1 MKLDLPAPIKLPPQ
15 WIPAVSRVWAVGQLL
30 NVIVIGPA
38 DQNSTLL
45 KIGTETVV
53 ASGAAPVAMGD
64 RFTARVVSL
73 HPLPV
78 LEPVRRESV
87 KPDARVEAV
96 ALRTLLPQQIAL
108 APALRTLEAHLPGLA
123 RAAHSRDLH
132 ALILSTQSL
141 FADIPAL
148 AALTTPAK
156 LMRAVTLSGT
166 GLEQT
171 LAGHLI
177 DPTISLPTADRKW
190 QLLSLLRQ
198 VEPFLPS
205 VPTAAAPLQEKSV
218 LSNESDLTR
227 GGVPRAEPPA
237 FANWDLAVSEYS
249 SELKQALE
257 GMIARITTRQLQMT
271 EAASLGQAFGLFE
284 LPVRID
290 EQLEVLQLQY
300 SREGEDGQSHGAE
313 RHSLLIVV
321 PLPGPSQL
329 RVRLTLCA
337 EQLSIVAWADNEAL
351 RVALYHRRDDL
362 QARLAACGLRV
373 EAVIVAP
380 VDGPRD
386 AAHLPQG
393 LIDMKV

>member
-15 WIPAVSRVWAVGQLL
+15 WTPAVSRVWTVGQLL

-45 KIGTETVV
+45 KIGAETVV

-78 LEPVRRESV
+78 LEPLRRESV
-87 KPDARVEAV
+87 KQDARVEAV
-96 ALRTLLPQQIAL
+96 ALRALLPQQVAL
-108 APALRTLEAHLPGLA
+108 APALRTLEAHLPALE
-123 RAAHSRDLH
+123 RAAHSRDMQ

-148 AALTTPAK
+148 AVLTTPAK

-166 GLEQT
+166 GLEET
-171 LAGHLI
+171 LARHLS
-177 DPTISLPTADRKW
+177 DPTVSLPTMDRKW

-198 VEPFLPS
+198 IEPFIPS
-205 VPTAAAPLQEKSV
+205 VPTRL
-218 LSNESDLTR
+218 
-227 GGVPRAEPPA
+227 GVPRAEPTSLSD
-237 FANWDLAVSEYS
+237 WDLAISECS
-249 SELKQALE
+249 SELKETLE
-257 GMIARITTRQLQMT
+257 AMIARITTRQLQMT
-271 EAASLGQAFGLFE
+271 EEASLGQAFGLFE

-300 SREGEDGQSHGAE
+300 SREGEHEHSQGAE

-386 AAHLPQG
+386 ADHLPQG
-393 LIDMKV
+393 LIDMKI

>member
-1 MKLDLPAPIKLPPQ
+1 MKLDLPAPIKLPSQ
-15 WIPAVSRVWAVGQLL
+15 WTPAVSRVWTVGQLL

-45 KIGTETVV
+45 KIGAETVV
-53 ASGAAPVAMGD
+53 ASGAAPVAIGD

-78 LEPVRRESV
+78 LEPLRRESV
-87 KPDARVEAV
+87 KQDARVAAV
-96 ALRTLLPQQIAL
+96 ALRALLPQQVAL
-108 APALRTLEAHLPGLA
+108 APALRTLEAHLPALE
-123 RAAHSRDLH
+123 RAAHSRDMQ
-132 ALILSTQSL
+132 ALVLSTQSL
-141 FADIPAL
+141 LADIPAL
-148 AALTTPAK
+148 DALTTPAK

-166 GLEQT
+166 GLEPT
-171 LAGHLI
+171 LARHLL
-177 DPTISLPTADRKW
+177 DPTVSLPTTDRKW

-198 VEPFLPS
+198 IEPFIPS
-205 VPTAAAPLQEKSV
+205 VPTRL
-218 LSNESDLTR
+218 
-227 GGVPRAEPPA
+227 GVPRAEPTSA
-237 FANWDLAVSEYS
+237 SDWDLAISECS
-249 SELKQALE
+249 SELKETLE
-257 GMIARITTRQLQMT
+257 AMIARITTRQLQMT

-284 LPVRID
+284 LPVRIN

-300 SREGEDGQSHGAE
+300 SRENEHEHSQGAE
-313 RHSLLIVV
+313 RHSLLVVV

-386 AAHLPQG
+386 ADHLPQG
-393 LIDMKV
+393 LIDTKI

>member
-15 WIPAVSRVWAVGQLL
+15 WTPAVSRVWTVGQLL

-45 KIGTETVV
+45 KIGAETVV

-78 LEPVRRESV
+78 LEPIRRESV
-87 KPDARVEAV
+87 KQDARVEAV
-96 ALRTLLPQQIAL
+96 ALRTLLPQQVAL
-108 APALRTLEAHLPGLA
+108 APALRTLEAHLPALE
-123 RAAHSRDLH
+123 RAAHSPDMQ

-141 FADIPAL
+141 LADIPAL
-148 AALTTPAK
+148 AVLTTPAK
-156 LMRAVTLSGT
+156 LMRAVALSGT
-166 GLEQT
+166 GLEPT
-171 LAGHLI
+171 LARHLS
-177 DPTISLPTADRKW
+177 DPTVSLPTTDRKW

-198 VEPFLPS
+198 IEPFLPS

-218 LSNESDLTR
+218 LPNESELTR
-227 GGVPRAEPPA
+227 LGVPRAEPTPLSDR
-237 FANWDLAVSEYS
+237 DLAVSEFS
-249 SELKQALE
+249 SELKETLE
-257 GMIARITTRQLQMT
+257 AMIARITTRQLQMT

-300 SREGEDGQSHGAE
+300 SREGEHEHSQGAE

-337 EQLSIVAWADNEAL
+337 EQLSILAWADDEAL

-386 AAHLPQG
+386 TDHMPQG
-393 LIDMKV
+393 LIDMKI

>member
-1 MKLDLPAPIKLPPQ
+1 MKLDLPAPIKLPSQ
-15 WIPAVSRVWAVGQLL
+15 WTPAVSRVWTVGQLL

-45 KIGTETVV
+45 KIGAETVV

-78 LEPVRRESV
+78 LEPLRRESV
-87 KPDARVEAV
+87 KQDARVEAI
-96 ALRTLLPQQIAL
+96 ALRALLPQQVAL
-108 APALRTLEAHLPGLA
+108 APALRTLEAHLPALE
-123 RAAHSRDLH
+123 RAAHSRDMQ

-148 AALTTPAK
+148 AVLTTPAK

-166 GLEQT
+166 GLEET
-171 LAGHLI
+171 LARHLS
-177 DPTISLPTADRKW
+177 DPTVSLPTTDRKW

-198 VEPFLPS
+198 IEPFLPS
-205 VPTAAAPLQEKSV
+205 VPTRL
-218 LSNESDLTR
+218 
-227 GGVPRAEPPA
+227 GVPRAEPTSLSD
-237 FANWDLAVSEYS
+237 WDLTISEFS
-249 SELKQALE
+249 SELKETLE
-257 GMIARITTRQLQMT
+257 AMIARITTRQLQMT

-284 LPVRID
+284 LPVRIN

-300 SREGEDGQSHGAE
+300 SREGEHEHSQGAE

-386 AAHLPQG
+386 ADHMPQG
-393 LIDMKV
+393 LIDMKI